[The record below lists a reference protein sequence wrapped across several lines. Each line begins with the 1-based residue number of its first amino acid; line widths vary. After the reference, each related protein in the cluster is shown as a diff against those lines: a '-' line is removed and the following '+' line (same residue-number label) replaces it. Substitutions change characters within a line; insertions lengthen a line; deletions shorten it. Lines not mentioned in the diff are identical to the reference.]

1 MYVAFS
7 SRSKIHHFEHVGNV
21 MSSPERSISRLSHVK
36 STWAFFCN
44 EMAEVGGDS
53 WCSFLRCRSVR
64 EIAK

>member
-7 SRSKIHHFEHVGNV
+7 SRSKIHHFEHV
-21 MSSPERSISRLSHVK
+21 MSSSERSISRLSHVK

-53 WCSFLRCRSVR
+53 WCSFLHCRSVR